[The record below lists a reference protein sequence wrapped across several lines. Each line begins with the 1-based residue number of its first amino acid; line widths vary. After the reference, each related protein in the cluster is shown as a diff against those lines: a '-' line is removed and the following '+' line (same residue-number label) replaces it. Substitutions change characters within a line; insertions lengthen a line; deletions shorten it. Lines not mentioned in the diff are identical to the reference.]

1 MRLRRVEKFTRS
13 VTKGLLS
20 TQQATLS
27 QVVCSMIVC
36 RCLCLAELARC
47 FQSTTDFPHNLKRVW
62 RFVSNE
68 RINDRTAKELVARRL
83 IRQLH
88 HRLDIRPKQYLEIIM
103 DWTTVWPYVVLEAL
117 IPLDGRAVPVL
128 SRAVRRGT
136 MSCRQNTFEMEF
148 LASLRRAIPKQ
159 WRVVIVADR
168 GFQRTEL
175 LRFIRG
181 LGFSFVIRVKGDAWI
196 KSGRYEGKLR
206 DYSLSVGQCF
216 KLRDVV
222 YHKSKRYVLKMVL
235 NCEKIK
241 GKKCSWLLATDLGL
255 SAGQVV
261 KIYER
266 RFWCEESFRDQKQEF
281 ELEAVRVKQAER
293 LENLLL
299 ALAIVLMI
307 IAVIAQRGKKLGYE
321 EKYSIVKKRRREI
334 SWVQLGLNLLR
345 ESTKYLNL
353 LFDSSGTGFY
363 FRWA

>member
-1 MRLRRVEKFTRS
+1 MRFKRISKFTRS
-13 VTKGLLS
+13 VTKGLLPS
-20 TQQATLS
+20 QQATIS
-27 QVVCSMIVC
+27 QVVCSMLIC

-47 FQSTTDFPHNLKRVW
+47 FHSTTDFRHNLKRVW
-62 RFVSNE
+62 RFVSND
-68 RINDRTAKELVARRL
+68 RINTRIAKEVVARRL
-83 IRQLH
+83 VRQLH
-88 HRLDIRPKQYLEIIM
+88 HRLDLQPKQYLEIII

-128 SRAVRRGT
+128 SWAALRGSL
-136 MSCRQNTFEMEF
+136 SCRQNTLEMEF
-148 LASLRRAIPKQ
+148 LASLRRCLPKP

-175 LRFIRG
+175 LRFIKG

-196 KSGRYEGKLR
+196 KSGRFEGKLR
-206 DYSLSVGQCF
+206 DYPLSIGQCF
-216 KLRDVV
+216 KLREVA
-222 YHKSKRYVLKMVL
+222 YHKSKRYGLKLVL

-241 GKKCSWLLATDLGL
+241 GKACSWLLATDLGL

-281 ELEAVRVKQAER
+281 ELEGVRVKRAER
-293 LENLLL
+293 LENLIL

-307 IAVIAQRGKKLGYE
+307 LAVIAQRGKKLGYE
-321 EKYSIVKKRRREI
+321 EKFSTVKKRRSEI
-334 SWVQLGLNLLR
+334 SWVQVGLNLLR
-345 ESTKYLNL
+345 ESSKYLNL
-353 LFDSSGTGFY
+353 LFDSSGTGFC

>member
-1 MRLRRVEKFTRS
+1 MRFKRIEKFTSS

-27 QVVCSMIVC
+27 HIVCSMIVC
-36 RCLCLAELARC
+36 RSLCLAELARC
-47 FQSTTDFPHNLKRVW
+47 LQSTTDFRHNLKRVW

-68 RINDRTAKELVARRL
+68 RINDRTAKEVVARRL
-83 IRQLH
+83 LRQLH
-88 HRLDIRPKQYLEIIM
+88 HRLEIKPKHCFEIII

-117 IPLDGRAVPVL
+117 IPVEGRAVPVL
-128 SRAVRRGT
+128 SWAALRGSL
-136 MSCRQNTFEMEF
+136 SCRQNTFEIEF
-148 LASLRRAIPKQ
+148 LASLRRCVPKP

-175 LRFIRG
+175 LRYLGG

-196 KSGRYEGKLR
+196 KSGRFSGKLR
-206 DYSLSVGQCF
+206 DYPLSVGQRF
-216 KLRDVV
+216 KLREVI
-222 YHKSKRYVLKMVL
+222 YHKSKRVEMKVVL

-241 GKKCSWLLATDLGL
+241 GKSCSWLLATDLGL

-261 KIYER
+261 GIYER

-281 ELEAVRVKQAER
+281 ELEAVRVRQACR

-299 ALAIVLMI
+299 VLAIVLLI
-307 IAVIAQRGKKLGYE
+307 VVVIAERGKKLGYE
-321 EKYSIVKKRRREI
+321 EKFSIVKKRRREI
-334 SWVQLGLNLLR
+334 SWVQVGLNLLR
-345 ESTKYLNL
+345 ESSKYLNL

>member
-1 MRLRRVEKFTRS
+1 MRLKRVEKFTSS

-20 TQQATLS
+20 TQQATIS
-27 QVVCSMIVC
+27 QVVCSMLVC
-36 RCLCLAELARC
+36 RSLCLAELARC
-47 FQSTTDFPHNLKRVW
+47 FHSSTDFRHKLKRVW
-62 RFVSNE
+62 RFVSND
-68 RINDRTAKELVARRL
+68 RINDPTAKEVVARRL

-88 HRLDIRPKQYLEIIM
+88 HRLEIKPTKHLEIIL
-103 DWTTVWPYVVLEAL
+103 DWTTVWPYQVLEAL
-117 IPLDGRAVPVL
+117 IPLDARAVPVL
-128 SRAVRRGT
+128 SWAVRRGS

-148 LASLRRAIPKQ
+148 LASLRRSIPKQ

-175 LRFIRG
+175 LRWIKA
-181 LGFSFVIRVKGDAWI
+181 LGFSFVVRVKGDAWI
-196 KSGRYEGKLR
+196 KSGRFAGKLR
-206 DYSLSVGQCF
+206 DYPLSTGQCF

-222 YHKSKRYVLKMVL
+222 YHKSKRYLLKVVL
-235 NCEKIK
+235 NCKKIK
-241 GKKCSWLLATDLGL
+241 GKSCSWMLATDLGL
-255 SAGQVV
+255 SAGQIV

-281 ELEAVRVKQAER
+281 ELEAMRVKQASR

-321 EKYSIVKKRRREI
+321 GKFSTVKKKRKEI
-334 SWVQLGLNLLR
+334 SWVRVGLSLLR
-345 ESTKYLNL
+345 ESAKYLNL
-353 LFDSSGTGFY
+353 LFDSNGTGFC

>member
-1 MRLRRVEKFTRS
+1 MRLRRIEKFTRS

-27 QVVCSMIVC
+27 QVVSSMIVC
-36 RCLCLAELARC
+36 RCLCLAEIARC
-47 FQSTTDFPHNLKRVW
+47 FQSSTDFRHNLKRVW
-62 RFVSNE
+62 RFVSNQ
-68 RINDRTAKELVARRL
+68 RINDLASKELVARRL
-83 IRQLH
+83 VRQLH
-88 HRLDIRPKQYLEIIM
+88 HRLEIKPKQHLEIII

-117 IPLDGRAVPVL
+117 IPVDGRAVPVL
-128 SRAVRRGT
+128 SWAVRRGT
-136 MSCRQNTFEMEF
+136 LSCRQNTFEMEF
-148 LASLRRAIPKQ
+148 LASLRRCLPRS

-175 LRFIRG
+175 LRWIKG

-196 KSGRYEGKLR
+196 KRGKYEGKLR
-206 DYSLSVGQCF
+206 DYPLSKGQCF
-216 KLRDVV
+216 KLREVI
-222 YHKSKRYVLKMVL
+222 YHKSKRVEMKVVL

-241 GKKCSWLLATDLGL
+241 GKDCSWLLATDLGL

-261 KIYER
+261 RIYER

-307 IAVIAQRGKKLGYE
+307 LVVIAQRGKKLGYE
-321 EKYSIVKKRRREI
+321 EKFSIVKKKRSEI
-334 SWVQLGLNLLR
+334 SWVQVGLNLLR

>member
-1 MRLRRVEKFTRS
+1 MRFKRIQKFTSS
-13 VTKGLLS
+13 VTKGLLT

-27 QVVCSMIVC
+27 HIVCSMIVC
-36 RCLCLAELARC
+36 RSLCLAELARC
-47 FQSTTDFPHNLKRVW
+47 LPSTTDFRHNLKRVW

-68 RINDRTAKELVARRL
+68 RINDRTAKEVIARRL

-88 HRLDIRPKQYLEIIM
+88 HRLEIKPENYLEIII

-117 IPLDGRAVPVL
+117 IPVEGRALPVL
-128 SRAVRRGT
+128 SWAALRGSL
-136 MSCRQNTFEMEF
+136 SCRQNTFEMEF
-148 LASLRRAIPKQ
+148 LASLRRCLPKQ

-175 LRFIRG
+175 LRYLRG

-196 KSGRYEGKLR
+196 KSGRFEGKLR
-206 DYSLSVGQCF
+206 DYPVSTGQCF
-216 KLRDVV
+216 KLREVI
-222 YHKSKRYVLKMVL
+222 YHKRKRYRLKIVL

-241 GKKCSWLLATDLGL
+241 GESCSWLLATGLGL

-281 ELEAVRVKQAER
+281 ELEAVKVKQAAR

-299 ALAIVLMI
+299 VLAIVLLI
-307 IAVIAQRGKKLGYE
+307 VAVIAERGKKLGYE
-321 EKYSIVKKRRREI
+321 EKFSVVKKKRREL
-334 SWVQLGLNLLR
+334 SWVQVGLNLLR

-353 LFDSSGTGFY
+353 LFDSNGTGFC